1 VLEPAGWVRMRLGV
15 EWLDG
20 REAYRLGGTLD
31 LDEIIQLEE
40 IRQAISGRRDG
51 GNAQSMP
58 VSSAAMS

>member
-1 VLEPAGWVRMRLGV
+1 MRLGV